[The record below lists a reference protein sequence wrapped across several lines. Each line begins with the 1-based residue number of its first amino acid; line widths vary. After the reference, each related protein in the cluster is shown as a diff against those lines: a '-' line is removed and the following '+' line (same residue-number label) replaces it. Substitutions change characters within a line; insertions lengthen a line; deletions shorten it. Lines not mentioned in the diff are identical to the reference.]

1 MTAPPAGWPAGP
13 LYVVEP
19 ASSGHRLWYVRL
31 LADAAAGSCTL
42 LTTPPVPASVEFE
55 LHLAGADLRTETVTP
70 AGDRGRGWYR
80 AALARAA
87 AVPGS
92 SVVMPDA
99 EAALLPLLGARAG
112 GVRAITVVL
121 MRTTRGPG
129 LRGLAVFVAKL
140 LLVAA
145 LRLRW
150 RSRLRAFALLPPG
163 SELRP
168 LHRLAG
174 LRAVHDPVR
183 FAPAEYD
190 PAAARDRLGLPTQG
204 QVFAVIGPLS
214 DRKSVPEIIDAWRSA
229 RRPGVLL
236 LAGTAPPTVAAAAA
250 EAGPAAPIV
259 LRDGYLSDEDFDTYL
274 VATDVALL
282 LYRNR
287 GSSGVLA
294 KAVAADCDVLTS
306 TTTPAVRPGRGLR
319 LQRLD
324 SLTAAEIG
332 RAVSRWPARRERRPE
347 RTDRSADF
355 ARVLLGTAP

>member
-236 LAGTAPPTVAAAAA
+236 LAQTDEVTRAIDTLGRILGRFARDTSPTYVVSFEGDRARGDP
-250 EAGPAAPIV
+250 GPDVPEGEGL
-259 LRDGYLSDEDFDTYL
+259 LRVGILD
-274 VATDVALL
+274 
-282 LYRNR
+282 R
-287 GSSGVLA
+287 
-294 KAVAADCDVLTS
+294 
-306 TTTPAVRPGRGLR
+306 PAVPR
-319 LQRLD
+319 Q
-324 SLTAAEIG
+324 STASDAG
-332 RAVSRWPARRERRPE
+332 QW
-347 RTDRSADF
+347 
-355 ARVLLGTAP
+355 LG